1 MEYIAGEARRELERR
16 RGGVPARGRAGGCD
30 EGEDARMSAMGVGGA
45 GVDPLT
51 AAGGNREF
59 VLCLTA
65 VMLREGAIGLEDA
78 LGRIKNVIRM
88 YSGADAGALW
98 RASELVGRWAL
109 GDWEPEGLLMA
120 VACLDPGRWT
130 TILEVVEGAA
140 GMLLRGEPLDVVRGA
155 CAWWVAR
162 LSPGEVGDQ
171 EAVRMLDDIRA
182 LEVEGEGVSR
192 AGFFD
197 SLVEALR

>member
-130 TILEVVEGAA
+130 RSWRSSRA
-140 GMLLRGEPLDVVRGA
+140 LRGCC
-155 CAWWVAR
+155 CA
-162 LSPGEVGDQ
+162 
-171 EAVRMLDDIRA
+171 
-182 LEVEGEGVSR
+182 VSR
-192 AGFFD
+192 
-197 SLVEALR
+197 LTW

>member
-1 MEYIAGEARRELERR
+1 MAL
-16 RGGVPARGRAGGCD
+16 
-30 EGEDARMSAMGVGGA
+30 
-45 GVDPLT
+45 
-51 AAGGNREF
+51 AGGNREF

-65 VMLREGAIGLEDA
+65 VMLREGVICLEDA
-78 LGRIKNVIRM
+78 LERIGEVIRT
-88 YSGADAGALW
+88 YSGAGPGELW

-109 GDWEPEGLLMA
+109 GDWEPEGLFLA
-120 VACLDPGRWT
+120 VACLDAGRWT
-130 TILEVVEGAA
+130 TIREVVEGAA
-140 GMLLRGEPLDVVRGA
+140 KMLLRGEPLDVVRGA

-171 EAVRMLDDIRA
+171 EAIMMLDGIRA

-197 SLVEALR
+197 SLAEALR

>member
-1 MEYIAGEARRELERR
+1 M
-16 RGGVPARGRAGGCD
+16 
-30 EGEDARMSAMGVGGA
+30 
-45 GVDPLT
+45 
-51 AAGGNREF
+51 AAGRKNGEVDSVGENREF

-78 LGRIKNVIRM
+78 LGRIKEVM
-88 YSGADAGALW
+88 GTYSGAGAGALW

-130 TILEVVEGAA
+130 TIREVVEGAA
-140 GMLLRGEPLDVVRGA
+140 GMLLRGEPLDAVRGA
-155 CAWWVAR
+155 CEWWAAR
-162 LSPGEVGDQ
+162 LSPDEVDDQ
-171 EAVRMLDDIRA
+171 EAIRMLDDIRA
-182 LEVEGEGVSR
+182 LEVEGVSR

-197 SLVEALR
+197 SLAGALR